1 MASENYVNLYYSDE
15 KIRLTILTN
24 MCRRLVILGYLD
36 SEKYKPVAVTGKA
49 STEKDIRKIVVEQP
63 SVNDKIDNS
72 LFLPFIETRTDN
84 NIYII
89 PLDNPYKDERAT
101 KSTGQFEFDGYS
113 VVIKLIPQTVKDISS
128 SPLLS
133 DFLESY
139 NKYHKIV
146 VIDGMSPKVY
156 VGINKKKNSEIFTK
170 SHFMIDLMSHFEAPE
185 RCDFIDSSDIGYIAN
200 QKNSKIHENDPLC
213 MYYNGKNGMIMRI
226 VRRSHNNS
234 KEIGYR
240 KVIGPN
246 FNFI

>member
-24 MCRRLVILGYLD
+24 ICRRLVTLGYLD
-36 SEKYKPVAVTGKA
+36 SEKYKPRLVPGKT
-49 STEKDIRKIVVEQP
+49 SGEKDIRKIVVEPP
-63 SVNDKIDNS
+63 STNDKIDNS
-72 LFLPFIETRTDN
+72 LFLPFIENRTDN
-84 NIYII
+84 NVYII
-89 PLDNPYKDERAT
+89 PLDNPYKDERPA
-101 KSTGQFEFDGYS
+101 KSSGPPDFDGSS

-128 SPLLS
+128 SPILS
-133 DFLESY
+133 EFLESY
-139 NKYHKIV
+139 SKYHKIV
-146 VIDGMSPKVY
+146 VLDGMSPKVY
-156 VGINKKKNSEIFTK
+156 VGVTKKKNSEIFTK

-185 RCDFIDSSDIGYIAN
+185 RCDFVESSDIGYITN

-246 FNFI
+246 FSFI